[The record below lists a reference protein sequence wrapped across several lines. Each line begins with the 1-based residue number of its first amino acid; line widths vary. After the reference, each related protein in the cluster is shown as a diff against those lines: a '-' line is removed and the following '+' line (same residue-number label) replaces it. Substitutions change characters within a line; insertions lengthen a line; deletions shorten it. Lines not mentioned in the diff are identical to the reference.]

1 VTDPRATATAM
12 RRRQPRRNNASV
24 DNPGP
29 TMHTDNARRAFIGRI
44 WTLALAGSMT
54 LVGSG
59 CGGKKVEVAPPP
71 PPPAPKPPANLD
83 VTVKAAGNAN
93 AGGLPIVVRVY
104 ELKSQGAFSS
114 ADFFSLYGNETAT
127 LADALVSREE
137 MTLAPGRSQAIHKQ
151 LSPDA
156 AYLGVLGAFRDIDSA
171 QWRSVVPLNGDT
183 DNSLA
188 VTVGAN
194 SIRIQTL

>member
-1 VTDPRATATAM
+1 M
-12 RRRQPRRNNASV
+12 MHI
-24 DNPGP
+24 DNG
-29 TMHTDNARRAFIGRI
+29 RRAFFGRI
-44 WTLALAGSMT
+44 WTLALAGSMALAGT
-54 LVGSG
+54 G
-59 CGGKKVEVAPPP
+59 CGGKKVEKA
-71 PPPAPKPPANLD
+71 PPPAPKPPAILD

-93 AGGLPIVVRVY
+93 SGGLPIVVRVY

-114 ADFFSLYGNETAT
+114 ADFFSLYDNEGET

-171 QWRSVVPLNGDT
+171 LWRSVSPLIGDT